1 MSVDDAIKRLK
12 TESRSIIE
20 AREQQEKAREITAG
34 RKNIVAFVR
43 GIVCC

>member
-20 AREQQEKAREITAG
+20 AREQQGKGQGDHCRQK
-34 RKNIVAFVR
+34 RYKY
-43 GIVCC
+43 